1 MFQCFISFTFQK
13 NKNVS
18 MYNPIIK
25 KYTFDLNRLQFTFAD
40 ETVKCKLYDKK
51 YISHD
56 TFLASYKLEQDKK
69 FFIPS
74 GMHVSVM

>member
-1 MFQCFISFTFQK
+1 MFQCFISSPFLK
-13 NKNVS
+13 NKNRS
-18 MYNPIIK
+18 LYNPIIK
-25 KYTFDLNRLQFTFAD
+25 KYTFDLNRLQFTFPD

-56 TFLASYKLEQDKK
+56 TFLASYKLEEDRKV
-69 FFIPS
+69 FVPS